1 MSSVRAVFYRSDD
14 GESVLYLDEI
24 ELMVNSGDLS
34 TGKIP
39 FVLPREGEKIGRYTH
54 CAIADS
60 GFGCVRLVVAGA
72 KLELALIVSGR
83 AAAAPSAALRRTTAR
98 RSRAACAWRCAK
110 KAAGT
115 TTATAFRCTS
125 RSVKSCGRSRA
136 ARGQQAPRKR
146 ARELGWGWRSELQLL
161 LMCIASIT

>member
-1 MSSVRAVFYRSDD
+1 MGSVRAVFYWSDD
-14 GESVLYLDEI
+14 GESVLFLDEI
-24 ELMVNSGDLS
+24 VLMVNSGDLS

-125 RSVKSCGRSRA
+125 RSVKPWRPQSSRA
-136 ARGQQAPRKR
+136 RSTSAAQASPRVGVGV
-146 ARELGWGWRSELQLL
+146 AVGAPALTNVY
-161 LMCIASIT
+161 C